1 MDKLRSIQYFLAA
14 AESGS
19 FSAAARRLD
28 VSVAAVSK
36 LVNTLESRLGVKLFE
51 RRTQGLTLSAGGAA
65 YLETCKPALA
75 MLEDAEQQAMATVSN
90 RARGMIVVGVQPV
103 IAQEVLTQSLTRFNA
118 MYPEIQL
125 DIRFL
130 MRITEEQS
138 RGVDVFLLLGWPEQV
153 GDLVQRHIGAASFVV
168 CAAPAYWKAHGMPK
182 HPLELEDHNC
192 LCIRGNTGTVMDLW
206 HFRRGDEEVSVTA
219 RGWLQT
225 DNAHRDMIRDTVI
238 AGGGVARILDW
249 HWRQGRELA
258 NGTLIPA
265 LTDWEL
271 DEVPPVNVL
280 YPQSV
285 RRVPRVRLFIDFI
298 TQVFHDI
305 EMQRQKRQAPSRAP
319 SWLKSHRARAST
331 TLGRTP

>member
-14 AESGS
+14 ADSGS

-36 LVNTLESRLGVKLFE
+36 LVGTLESHLGVKLFE
-51 RRTQGLTLSAGGAA
+51 RRAQGLTLSAGGVA

-75 MLEDAEQQAMATVSN
+75 MLDEAEQQAMATASS
-90 RARGMIVVGVQPV
+90 RARGTIVVGVQPV
-103 IAQEVLTQSLTRFNA
+103 IAQECLTPALPRFNA

-130 MRITEEQS
+130 MRITEEES
-138 RGVDVFLLLGWPEQV
+138 RGVDVFLLLGWPQQI
-153 GDLVQRHIGAASFVV
+153 GDLVQRQIGAASFVV
-168 CAAPAYWKAHGMPK
+168 CAAPSYWQAHGMPS
-182 HPLELEDHNC
+182 HPTELENHNC
-192 LCIRGNTGTVMDLW
+192 LCIRSNRGTVMDLW
-206 HFRRGDEEVSVTA
+206 NFERGDEKVAVAA
-219 RGWLQT
+219 RGWLLT
-225 DNAHRDMIRDTVI
+225 DNAHRDMIRDTCI
-238 AGGGVARILDW
+238 GGGGVARILDW
-249 HWRQGRELA
+249 HWRPGREFA

-285 RRVPRVRLFIDFI
+285 RRVPRVRLFIDFA
-298 TQVFHDI
+298 TQLFQEI
-305 EMQRQKRQAPSRAP
+305 EMQRHKRQAPTGAP
-319 SWLKSHRARAST
+319 SWLKAQRARAST
-331 TLGRTP
+331 TPGRAV